1 MKKKICY
8 LKVLF
13 GSLMIFSAVSTFA
26 QTDTVKTGQTNDA
39 MIVKPGK
46 PNDSMAVKPP
56 HPNDDMAMAVMTD
69 TGFIN
74 KNIMD
79 NMMEIQVAKLG
90 RDKGNAQVKKV
101 AALMITDHT
110 AILNELQ
117 RLAKKKH
124 PGASNANKYKMPAIA
139 RMKIPKGSDF
149 NKTWAS
155 GVLTMHEVKINELN
169 TFIGFTRDA
178 ELKAAA
184 TQALAR
190 TKVHRDLLSKIPRAK
205 VVSATNIAI

>member
-1 MKKKICY
+1 MKIKNWY
-8 LKVLF
+8 LKILF
-13 GSLMIFSAVSTFA
+13 GSLIFSSVRTLA
-26 QTDTVKTGQTNDA
+26 QTDTVKTGKTNDA

-56 HPNDDMAMAVMTD
+56 NPNDDMAMAVMTD

-74 KNIMD
+74 KNILD

-101 AALMITDHT
+101 AALMITAHT

-124 PGASNANKYKMPAIA
+124 PDASNANRDKMPAIA
-139 RMKIPKGSDF
+139 PMTIPKGSDF
-149 NKTWAS
+149 SKTWAS
-155 GVLTMHEVKINELN
+155 GVLKMHEVKINELN
-169 TFIGFTRDA
+169 TFIGFTQDA
-178 ELKAAA
+178 ELKVAA
-184 TQALAR
+184 TQALAKI
-190 TKVHRDLLSKIPRAK
+190 KVHRDLLSKIPGAK
-205 VVSATNIAI
+205 VVSETKVVRI